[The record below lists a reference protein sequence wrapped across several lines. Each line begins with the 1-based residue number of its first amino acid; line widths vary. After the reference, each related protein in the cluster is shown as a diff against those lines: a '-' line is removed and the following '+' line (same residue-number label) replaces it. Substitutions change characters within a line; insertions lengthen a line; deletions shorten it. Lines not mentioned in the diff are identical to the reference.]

1 MRDEQIDVAVA
12 GAGIVGLAHAYIAA
26 KSGKRVVIF
35 ERNPAAQGASIRNF
49 GMIWPIGQPPG
60 KLHALALRSR
70 EIWMEVLRKAG
81 LPFRQT
87 GSLHVTY
94 QPEEAAVAREF
105 AERAPALGYECAWLP
120 ARQTLE
126 KTQAVR
132 ADGLLGS
139 LWSASELTVDP
150 RQVVSAL
157 PEFLAEAFGVRCLF
171 NTPVQRVK
179 ENIVTAGG
187 RAWKAGMVIVA
198 PGDDFQ
204 TLFPDCF
211 QSAGLTRSK
220 LQMMRTARQPNNW
233 ELGPSLAFGP
243 SFLHYPT
250 FQICRSLEVLKER
263 MTREL
268 PELVRWGIHVMAS
281 QTASG
286 EITLGD
292 SHEYGLAV
300 NVFDRPIINELI
312 LNYARQYMR
321 LPDFTIAERWHGV
334 YAKHAEL
341 PYLRVS
347 PEPGVHVVTVTS
359 GIGMTLAFGIAE
371 ETFGGRCEHIG
382 FF

>member
-1 MRDEQIDVAVA
+1 MRDEQIDVAVV

-26 KSGKRVVIF
+26 KSGRRVVIF
-35 ERNPAAQGASIRNF
+35 ERSPAARGASIRNF

-70 EIWMEVLRKAG
+70 EIWIDVLREAG

-94 QPEEAAVAREF
+94 EPDEAAVAQEF

-120 ARQTLE
+120 ARQTLQ

-132 ADGLLGS
+132 PDGLLGS

-150 RQVVSAL
+150 RQVVKML
-157 PEFLAEAFGVRCLF
+157 PEFLTATYGVRCFF
-171 NTPVQRVK
+171 NTPVQQI
-179 ENIVTAGG
+179 EHNIVTAGG
-187 RAWKAGMVIVA
+187 RTWKTGMVIVT

-204 TLFPDCF
+204 TLFPECF
-211 QSAGLTRSK
+211 QSAGLTRCK
-220 LQMMRTARQPNNW
+220 LQMMRTAPQPDNW
-233 ELGPSLAFGP
+233 KLGASLAFGP

-250 FQICRSLEVLKER
+250 FQICASLGALKER

-268 PELVRWGIHVMAS
+268 SELLRWGIHIMAS

-300 NVFDRPIINELI
+300 NVFDRPIIDGLI
-312 LNYARQYMR
+312 LNYAKRYMR
-321 LPDFTIAERWHGV
+321 LPDFSIRERWHGV
-334 YAKHAEL
+334 YAKHPEL
-341 PYLRVS
+341 PYLRAS
-347 PEPGVHVVTVTS
+347 PEPGVQVVTVTG
-359 GIGMTLAFGIAE
+359 GIGMTLSFGIAE
-371 ETFGGRCEHIG
+371 ETFCNC
-382 FF
+382 